1 VPGPAESWIGSNLK
15 KGIREMARKEV
26 RSEITGSVW
35 KILKRPG
42 DAVDEEDSLMIL
54 ESMKMEI
61 PVLAESKGT
70 VAEIRVNES
79 EPVSEGQ
86 VLAVLET

>member
-1 VPGPAESWIGSNLK
+1 
-15 KGIREMARKEV
+15 MARKEV